1 MPNILKKIFIWILSA
16 AMAMPLFMQC
26 ASAQKSELSLPYLEL
41 PVTVQTITVGLR
53 SGSSPLYETK
63 FVNRVGSGYSF
74 GYYDITRTFKG
85 FGYTGAKAISL
96 RGDLGFYL
104 DEKTY
109 IGSWHI
115 LLDYSYSD
123 FENAK
128 NAASSLGGFPAY
140 ISGQY
145 RVLIGAYNDK
155 DSAEKAIAELGHKAK
170 AYCGSDSAILVAE
183 SGTANFIFMYDNP
196 GGHKL
201 AVKPNADG
209 NTAETWYSGY
219 YYYGSFECERSGSGI
234 KTINY
239 VDLESYVRGVLPYEM
254 NGEWPLEALKA
265 QAVCARTYVINSLNS
280 YAHNGFDVRSDTYSQ
295 VYRGMNESNG
305 TTDKAASSTSGEFAR
320 YKGEICKVYYMSS
333 DGGMTETGENT
344 FKQRRNYLSAVEDP
358 YESEVEHYNE
368 NWDVKYTPLE
378 LQYILNRNGY
388 EMAEIAD
395 IAATKSEAGN
405 VIGLTFTDVNG
416 KQAKV
421 YNVDCYKVLNLNS
434 INYEVS
440 QQTIQV
446 AAPTPT
452 GAAAT
457 TAPSAK
463 PTTVPQLYFD
473 FYGHGW
479 GHNCGMSQWG
489 SYAMADSHDMSY
501 KEIIKYYFSGAYV
514 K

>member
-1 MPNILKKIFIWILSA
+1 MPNILKKIFIWILFA
-16 AMAMPLFMQC
+16 AMAVPVFMQC
-26 ASAQKSELSLPYLEL
+26 ASAKKAELSLPYLEL

-85 FGYTGAKAISL
+85 FGYTNAETISL

-109 IGSWHI
+109 VGAWHV
-115 LLDYSYSD
+115 LLDYTYAD

-128 NAASSLGGFPAY
+128 NAAVSVGGFPGY

-155 DSAEKAIAELGHKAK
+155 ESAEKAIETIGNATAF
-170 AYCGSDSAILVAE
+170 CGSDSAILVAE
-183 SGTANFIFMYDNP
+183 SDTANFIFMYDNP

-201 AVKPNADG
+201 AIKPNAEG

-234 KTINY
+234 KTTNY
-239 VDLESYVRGVLPYEM
+239 VDLESYVKGVLPYEM

-333 DGGMTETGENT
+333 DGGMTESGENT

-358 YESEVEHYNE
+358 YESDVEHYNE
-368 NWDVKYTPLE
+368 SWDVKYTPVD
-378 LQYILNRNGY
+378 LQYILNKFGY
-388 EMAEIAD
+388 DMGEIAD
-395 IAATKSEAGN
+395 VQATESDAGN

-416 KQAKV
+416 KTASV

-434 INYEVS
+434 INYKVFK
-440 QQTIQV
+440 QTLTV
-446 AAPTPT
+446 E
-452 GAAAT
+452 
-457 TAPSAK
+457 
-463 PTTVPQLYFD
+463 TTVPKQVKPTAVPQVFFD
-473 FYGHGW
+473 FAGHGW

-501 KEIIKYYFSGAYV
+501 KDIINYYFSGAYV
-514 K
+514 R

>member
-1 MPNILKKIFIWILSA
+1 MPNIFKKIFIWILSA
-16 AMAMPLFMQC
+16 AMAVPVFMQC
-26 ASAQKSELSLPYLEL
+26 ASAKKAELSLPYLEL

-53 SGSSPLYETK
+53 SGSSPLFETK
-63 FVNRVGSGYSF
+63 FINRVGNGYSF

-85 FGYTGAKAISL
+85 FGYTNAKAISL
-96 RGDLGFYL
+96 RGDLGFSL

-109 IGSWHI
+109 IGAWHV
-115 LLDYSYSD
+115 LLDYTYAD

-128 NAASSLGGFPAY
+128 NAAASVGGFPAY

-155 DSAEKAIAELGHKAK
+155 ESAEKAIEKIENAK

-183 SGTANFIFMYDNP
+183 SDTANFIFMYDNP

-201 AVKPNADG
+201 AIKPNAEG

-234 KTINY
+234 KTTNY
-239 VDLESYVRGVLPYEM
+239 VDLESYVKGVLPYEM

-305 TTDKAASSTSGEFAR
+305 TTNKAASSTSGEYAR

-358 YESEVEHYNE
+358 YESDIEHYNE
-368 NWDVKYTPLE
+368 SWDVKYTPVD
-378 LQYILNRNGY
+378 LQYILNKYGY
-388 EMAEIAD
+388 KMGEIAEVS
-395 IAATKSEAGN
+395 ATESEAGN
-405 VIGLTFTDVNG
+405 VVGLTFTDVNG
-416 KQAKV
+416 KTASV

-434 INYEVS
+434 INYKVS
-440 QQTIQV
+440 KQTIAV
-446 AAPTPT
+446 E
-452 GAAAT
+452 T
-457 TAPSAK
+457 TAPKQVK
-463 PTTVPQLYFD
+463 PTTAPQLYFD

-489 SYAMADSHDMSY
+489 AYAMADSHDKSY